1 MHTKASPSL
10 TTRSFDACLPLH
22 RPWAG
27 TGGDRDSRRLGES
40 GWPGRWG
47 WGVGSFLTLR
57 CHRQNDSAST
67 WALLTGQDETPAGLL
82 MFRLILRNK
91 VTRLSTKP
99 HLWETKKSRRRGESN
114 RHRSVTNLSPILPL
128 GHVGSRH
135 NTFAVPRCA
144 EADRCCFCYWCKFY
158 SSHSPAKGCFPYRQ
172 SSVQTLFRCSYNPRV
187 QSYALTSALDTITH
201 THKKVTHTHTQIQA
215 LATIPLFG
223 HTQKK
228 KKNTAHTRSASHEPE
243 PCSCL
248 FWALKVK
255 LIQQPAVSVGHVTP
269 CKGCNLMYL

>member
-1 MHTKASPSL
+1 MVWSVVHTKASPSL

-40 GWPGRWG
+40 GWGRWG

-144 EADRCCFCYWCKFY
+144 EADDAAFVTDANFTRVTAPPRDVFPTGNLQCKL
-158 SSHSPAKGCFPYRQ
+158 SSDVR
-172 SSVQTLFRCSYNPRV
+172 T
-187 QSYALTSALDTITH
+187 
-201 THKKVTHTHTQIQA
+201 
-215 LATIPLFG
+215 
-223 HTQKK
+223 
-228 KKNTAHTRSASHEPE
+228 
-243 PCSCL
+243 
-248 FWALKVK
+248 
-255 LIQQPAVSVGHVTP
+255 TP
-269 CKGCNLMYL
+269 VCNRMR